1 MNSITEKVKGAH
13 RVTLYIHLG
22 IMGSLLIYIAL
33 VEIFGMKLSPY
44 SDQASYLSSLR
55 YIFYGITIVVIFTI
69 RRINSL
75 FKLRPVTG
83 RINKNVNRMM
93 RISIITS
100 LLCEVPAL
108 LGLVYFLVKGIKKDF
123 YYLVI
128 LSAVLLLLYFPRYSK
143 WEPLAERG
151 ELSED

>member
-1 MNSITEKVKGAH
+1 MNNSTEKVKGDY
-13 RVTLYIHLG
+13 RISMYIHLG
-22 IMGSLLIYIAL
+22 IMGSLLVYIAL
-33 VEIFGMKLSPY
+33 VEGFGMKLSPY
-44 SDQASYLSSLR
+44 KDHASYLSSLR

-75 FKLRPVTG
+75 FKLKPITG
-83 RINKNVNRMM
+83 KIEKNLNRLL

-100 LLCEVPAL
+100 LLCEIPAL
-108 LGLVYFLVKGIKKDF
+108 LGLVYFLTKGIKKDF

-143 WEPLAERG
+143 WRPLAERG
-151 ELSED
+151 KQIED